1 MLSSKLAPKSEVLV
15 HKYQNTKAIT
25 KTLGTTMATTTPV
38 FIVFFFVFDG
48 GDGGEGGAGE
58 GLEESEEVEDETDLI
73 SSVALPTRDIAI
85 TLTVDK
91 ATPDSSSSL
100 SGGQVSTTCEFAE
113 TTSSADVSLMYM
125 I

>member
-1 MLSSKLAPKSEVLV
+1 
-15 HKYQNTKAIT
+15 
-25 KTLGTTMATTTPV
+25 MATTTPV
-38 FIVFFFVFDG
+38 FIVFFFVFEGGEGDG
-48 GDGGEGGAGE
+48 GDEGAGE

-73 SSVALPTRDIAI
+73 SAVASPTRDIAI

-91 ATPDSSSSL
+91 ATPDSSSSP
-100 SGGQVSTTCEFAE
+100 SEEQVSTTCDFAE